1 MTYYFKQAAA
11 AAFLMI
17 SSLMTSAREHI
28 DLAGDWNF
36 ILLNAPSEIPAEGK
50 LSLPGTLDTNRVGI
64 PVEESDNTSQLS
76 RRFPYTGS
84 AIFSKTVTI
93 PEEWRGKHIELLLE
107 RTRPASVAVDGK
119 RISYSS
125 LISAPQR
132 HDLSDALSPGTH
144 TIEITVNN
152 GDSIP
157 LPIRNNS
164 HACTESTQTNWNGI
178 IGEIRLSAMPRL
190 HIKSAIP
197 FPQTDSTRNG
207 MRRLDV
213 TLSQNPPAGYIITA
227 MTGDDE
233 ADRIKLSPDTDTFSL
248 WLPPTD
254 REQMWSEWNPTSEN
268 VSISLQSPDGMMED
282 SISVSSAPRD
292 FHTVGRQFIVNG
304 HPAFLRGRH
313 DACVFPMTAHVPM
326 DYESWRR
333 YFSIIKDYGLNHVRF
348 HSWCPPEECFRA
360 ADEAGVYLQPELP
373 IWGSFDHDNTE
384 LMDFLAKE
392 LDAIVSEY
400 SHHPSFMMFSLGNE
414 LWGEIELMKGF
425 LDRAKEIN
433 PYLLTTY
440 GSNIY
445 LGWKGHID
453 GEDFLVTCRVGG
465 GDGFST
471 HTRASFSFA
480 DADNGG
486 ILNSTYPNSEMN
498 FSNAI
503 SLSPVPVIGHETGQ
517 YQIFP
522 DFREMF
528 KYTGVL
534 RPDNFKEF
542 ARRVTDAGNARK
554 AQRFF
559 RASGELATRLY
570 RADMEMNLRTPGMG
584 GFQLLDLQ
592 DYPGQGTALV
602 GILDAFMDSK
612 GLVTPEKWREACDQV
627 TILAELPKFC
637 FTSGESVEIPVKVAN
652 FSASDLDG
660 MNIGWTTPFVSG
672 NLSTS
677 SGEGVVD
684 AGNISLTIPD
694 VKVPVKSS
702 LQLSSSKASNS
713 YDIWIYPT
721 EEPRTEDV
729 VVTTDLDFALK
740 ALDKGGR
747 VILCPDTATVRETSL
762 GPLFTTDYWN
772 YRMFRTIC
780 DNVKKEPSPGT
791 LGLLIDDSHE
801 AFRLF
806 PTDFHSDWQWFATVA
821 NSHPLI
827 IDRLPKD
834 IDPIVEVIDNVERNY
849 RLALMLEC
857 SVGKGK
863 LMIIS
868 ADMKKAA
875 EHPEGRWL
883 LNSVKTYMASKRCK
897 PSLMLSPQQVTD
909 LLTKP
914 SVKRIIKEI
923 RNESYDNKPNG
934 I

>member
-1 MTYYFKQAAA
+1 M
-11 AAFLMI
+11 L
-17 SSLMTSAREHI
+17 
-28 DLAGDWNF
+28 
-36 ILLNAPSEIPAEGK
+36 
-50 LSLPGTLDTNRVGI
+50 
-64 PVEESDNTSQLS
+64 
-76 RRFPYTGS
+76 
-84 AIFSKTVTI
+84 
-93 PEEWRGKHIELLLE
+93 
-107 RTRPASVAVDGK
+107 
-119 RISYSS
+119 
-125 LISAPQR
+125 
-132 HDLSDALSPGTH
+132 
-144 TIEITVNN
+144 
-152 GDSIP
+152 
-157 LPIRNNS
+157 
-164 HACTESTQTNWNGI
+164 
-178 IGEIRLSAMPRL
+178 
-190 HIKSAIP
+190 
-197 FPQTDSTRNG
+197 
-207 MRRLDV
+207 
-213 TLSQNPPAGYIITA
+213 
-227 MTGDDE
+227 
-233 ADRIKLSPDTDTFSL
+233 
-248 WLPPTD
+248 
-254 REQMWSEWNPTSEN
+254 
-268 VSISLQSPDGMMED
+268 
-282 SISVSSAPRD
+282 
-292 FHTVGRQFIVNG
+292 
-304 HPAFLRGRH
+304 
-313 DACVFPMTAHVPM
+313 
-326 DYESWRR
+326 
-333 YFSIIKDYGLNHVRF
+333 
-348 HSWCPPEECFRA
+348 FR
-360 ADEAGVYLQPELP
+360 
-373 IWGSFDHDNTE
+373 S
-384 LMDFLAKE
+384 
-392 LDAIVSEY
+392 
-400 SHHPSFMMFSLGNE
+400 
-414 LWGEIELMKGF
+414 
-425 LDRAKEIN
+425 
-433 PYLLTTY
+433 
-440 GSNIY
+440 
-445 LGWKGHID
+445 
-453 GEDFLVTCRVGG
+453 
-465 GDGFST
+465 
-471 HTRASFSFA
+471 
-480 DADNGG
+480 
-486 ILNSTYPNSEMN
+486 
-498 FSNAI
+498 
-503 SLSPVPVIGHETGQ
+503 
-517 YQIFP
+517 
-522 DFREMF
+522 
-528 KYTGVL
+528 
-534 RPDNFKEF
+534 
-542 ARRVTDAGNARK
+542 
-554 AQRFF
+554 
-559 RASGELATRLY
+559 
-570 RADMEMNLRTPGMG
+570 
-584 GFQLLDLQ
+584 
-592 DYPGQGTALV
+592 
-602 GILDAFMDSK
+602 
-612 GLVTPEKWREACDQV
+612 TPEKWREACDQV

-660 MNIGWTTPFVSG
+660 MNIGWTTPFASG

-897 PSLMLSPQQVTD
+897 PSLLLSPQQVTD

-934 I
+934 L